1 MNHESFNVEI
11 GASVSLRPTTEADE
25 DFLLELFAGT
35 RRDEFKFLLADETQV
50 EALIRMQFNL
60 QRQQYDA
67 GYPEADHNIVLRD
80 GQPIGSLFVDES
92 DEEFTLVDVALLAE
106 HRNSGLG
113 TYLIQQLLRRAT
125 NKGKPVRLHVLK
137 SNPARRLYERLG
149 FSRVA
154 EDGMY
159 FEMLCEPKAGHR

>member
-1 MNHESFNVEI
+1 M
-11 GASVSLRPTTEADE
+11 SLRPATEADE
-25 DFLLELFAGT
+25 EFLHQLFAST
-35 RRDEFKFLLADETQV
+35 RMDEFRFLLADETQV
-50 EALIRMQFNL
+50 ESLVRMQFNL

-67 GYPEADHNIVLRD
+67 GYPEADHNIIIRE
-80 GQPIGSLFVDES
+80 GQPIGRLLVDES

-125 NKGKPVRLHVLK
+125 NQGKRVRLHVLK
-137 SNPARRLYERLG
+137 SNPAQRLYERLG

-159 FEMLCEPKAGHR
+159 FEMLCEPKAGQR